1 METSTFTT
9 STQFSS
15 GHPHFSLAN
24 PVFQHAT
31 EMPALGTSAPFL
43 DYVDIAYSDFNFY
56 EQSTAYSASA
66 LDEYLIPEETNEP
79 QSSEKK
85 LIHPSLEWRDST
97 HTIVDSSKRAQLYRY
112 MRRSSWNRVITLT
125 RCLFIGGLW
134 TGTSANPFGISATN
148 TRRLIMSCFL
158 TSLDMTHKTY
168 EDMEAQPGQYLHFE
182 CLVTSRYLT
191 NWISNCQGFRN

>member
-1 METSTFTT
+1 
-9 STQFSS
+9 
-15 GHPHFSLAN
+15 
-24 PVFQHAT
+24 
-31 EMPALGTSAPFL
+31 MPALGTSAPFL

-85 LIHPSLEWRDST
+85 LIHPSLEWRDSA

-148 TRRLIMSCFL
+148 TRRLITSCFL

-182 CLVTSRYLT
+182 RLVTSRYLT